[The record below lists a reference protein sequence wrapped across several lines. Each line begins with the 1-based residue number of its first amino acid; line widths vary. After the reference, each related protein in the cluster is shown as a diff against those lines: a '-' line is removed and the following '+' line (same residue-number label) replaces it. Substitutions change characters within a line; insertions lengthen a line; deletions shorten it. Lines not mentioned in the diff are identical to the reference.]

1 MARCSK
7 KRWGVWEW
15 SNASGAKAHSFLSIR
30 NAALEGPLFH
40 GIPQAGASWSV
51 PSRPVER
58 VGPYALS
65 LGERDGPY
73 SLNLAERV
81 DLCRAWGNDLINPPG
96 LVEI

>member
-15 SNASGAKAHSFLSIR
+15 SNTSGAKAHSFLSIR

-65 LGERDGPY
+65 LGERD
-73 SLNLAERV
+73 V
-81 DLCRAWGNDLINPPG
+81 DYPGSGDLIQLPRLAYKCCG
-96 LVEI
+96 ALS